1 MLAVEQVSF
10 KYEATSPLLDD
21 ISFEL
26 KPGSILGILGHNGSG
41 KTTLLR
47 LISRLISPQHGHILW
62 NNVDIHQY
70 PRSTYFKQ
78 LGALIESPRFY
89 DHLSLRDNL
98 SILCNYRD
106 KQEKLLAFIDRLGLS
121 SSLADKTG
129 KFSTGMRQR
138 AALASILYFDPMLI
152 LLDEPTTG
160 LDPDGIIL
168 TRTLFNEAKARGAA
182 IIVTGHHLSEIDKVV
197 DEFIILKNGKM
208 LFHGPIE
215 SARKYRDLEEFYLAI
230 NKE

>member
-1 MLAVEQVSF
+1 
-10 KYEATSPLLDD
+10 
-21 ISFEL
+21 
-26 KPGSILGILGHNGSG
+26 
-41 KTTLLR
+41 
-47 LISRLISPQHGHILW
+47 
-62 NNVDIHQY
+62 
-70 PRSTYFKQ
+70 
-78 LGALIESPRFY
+78 
-89 DHLSLRDNL
+89 
-98 SILCNYRD
+98 
-106 KQEKLLAFIDRLGLS
+106 
-121 SSLADKTG
+121 
-129 KFSTGMRQR
+129 MRQR